1 MRLESYAV
9 TDTGPVR
16 EHNEDSWGADV
27 DAGLFVVADGMG
39 GHAAGEVASRL
50 AVETVT
56 EIMLEEEDP
65 DETRLLMA
73 VDDPAD
79 RIRERLRYAMNQSS
93 VRIRKA
99 VESNP
104 AQAGMGTTLVVLLVE
119 GSEAHLAH
127 VGDSRI
133 YLFREGQLQRL
144 TRDHTVVQQEVD
156 AGRLTPELAR
166 TVPHKNILTKS
177 VGYHGPV
184 DPDATTRGVQH
195 GDVFVLCS
203 DGLTDPLPDSDIQ
216 TLCAEKHPEDLAQ
229 ALVEAALIGGTE
241 DNVTV
246 MVVVASDD

>member
-1 MRLESYAV
+1 MDISRL
-9 TDTGPVR
+9 
-16 EHNEDSWGADV
+16 
-27 DAGLFVVADGMG
+27 L
-39 GHAAGEVASRL
+39 HAAVQTGASNLHLRSG
-50 AVETVT
+50 TYPT
-56 EIMLEEEDP
+56 I
-65 DETRLLMA
+65 R
-73 VDDPAD
+73 VD
-79 RIRERLRYAMNQSS
+79 
-93 VRIRKA
+93 
-99 VESNP
+99 
-104 AQAGMGTTLVVLLVE
+104 
-119 GSEAHLAH
+119 
-127 VGDSRI
+127 
-133 YLFREGQLQRL
+133 GQLQRL

-229 ALVEAALIGGTE
+229 ALLDAALTGGTE

-246 MVVVASDD
+246 VVVVASDD